1 MPRVSSVVL
10 DPPTP
15 HCLPGTWTFWLRE
28 ELDLSGHGSVGSH
41 VADASVEP
49 GHRADALDDLS
60 AEERTHV
67 PNDAP
72 LRTQDLQGKSIR
84 ASAGRLS
91 QVLRGPRKDLMRDQR
106 G

>member
-1 MPRVSSVVL
+1 M
-10 DPPTP
+10 
-15 HCLPGTWTFWLRE
+15 
-28 ELDLSGHGSVGSH
+28 DLSGHTSQM
-41 VADASVEP
+41 
-49 GHRADALDDLS
+49 HRSSQGIVPTLLMISRQKS
-60 AEERTHV
+60 ARMFPTT
-67 PNDAP
+67 PP